1 MICYSNNSTG
11 DGLSHR
17 RSSILSDLLKI
28 ESFQFL
34 ISDESKDFN
43 LSAEDTSKR
52 NLVQHNYHDHSCD
65 PSNVQAR
72 PPAKGG
78 VTVPFPLKLY
88 DMLDKIHSDP
98 ELASIVNWQP
108 HGRCFLVRRQKEFT
122 EKVMPR
128 FFQQKKYAS
137 FQRQL
142 NLYGFSRITR
152 GPDRGSY
159 YHECLLR
166 GKRFL
171 SFNIKRVKIKGTG
184 GRMASNPS
192 EEPNFYMMPGLPD
205 PQSPN
210 PIQSSRGPP
219 FSRSKRDERSCEP
232 NLYMMPGLPDPQSPN
247 PIQSSRGPPFS
258 RSKRDERSCESNAY
272 VFGDM
277 PFYPTEVKK
286 TSGRRHSLED
296 PRLFRR
302 NSLMYEPP
310 QSDGGRQ
317 RNSIPVDETLVAQLE
332 AISSMSKTVET
343 DEELGSMLEKT
354 LFV

>member
-1 MICYSNNSTG
+1 M
-11 DGLSHR
+11 
-17 RSSILSDLLKI
+17 
-28 ESFQFL
+28 ESFQSL
-34 ISDESKDFN
+34 ISNDTEDLD
-43 LSAEDTSKR
+43 LSPEETSRRQNGK
-52 NLVQHNYHDHSCD
+52 LVQHNYHDHSCD
-65 PSNVQAR
+65 KNDFPGR
-72 PPAKGG
+72 HPAKGG

-88 DMLDKIHSDP
+88 DMLDQIHSDP

-108 HGRCFLVRRQKEFT
+108 HGRCFLVIKQKEFT

-171 SFNIKRVKIKGTG
+171 TFKIQRMKIKGTG

-192 EEPNFYMMPGLPD
+192 AEPNFYMMSSLPD
-205 PQSPN
+205 PHSLN
-210 PIQSSRGPP
+210 PIHPSEPLSSAIPDENSCQSNI
-219 FSRSKRDERSCEP
+219 F
-232 NLYMMPGLPDPQSPN
+232 
-247 PIQSSRGPPFS
+247 
-258 RSKRDERSCESNAY
+258 

-277 PFYPTEVKK
+277 PFYPTEDKRK
-286 TSGRRHSLED
+286 GSSRRHSLED

-302 NSLMYEPP
+302 KSLLLEPSQP
-310 QSDGGRQ
+310 EPGQK
-317 RNSIPVDETLVAQLE
+317 RNSMIIDETFMSQLE
-332 AISSMSKTVET
+332 EISSMSKYSEN
-343 DEELGSMLEKT
+343 DEYLVSALLERI
-354 LFV
+354 L

>member
-1 MICYSNNSTG
+1 
-11 DGLSHR
+11 
-17 RSSILSDLLKI
+17 
-28 ESFQFL
+28 
-34 ISDESKDFN
+34 
-43 LSAEDTSKR
+43 
-52 NLVQHNYHDHSCD
+52 VQHNYHDHSCD

-219 FSRSKRDERSCEP
+219 FSRSKRDERSCE
-232 NLYMMPGLPDPQSPN
+232 
-247 PIQSSRGPPFS
+247 
-258 RSKRDERSCESNAY
+258 SNAY

-332 AISSMSKTVET
+332 AISSMSKTIET
-343 DEELGSMLEKT
+343 DEELGSMLGKT